1 MRFDHQRRLASEIFG
16 CGINR
21 VRITTDPAEQENILD
36 AITREQIRELIK
48 RNVITMRPAKGVSRG
63 RARYRTA
70 QRAKGRR
77 RGHGSRKGASNARG
91 GGKDRWM
98 GTIRSLRAR
107 LRELKAQGRIEVGTY
122 RRFYAQAKGGMF
134 KSKAHLDQQ
143 LQAAGLL
150 KEASK

>member
-1 MRFDHQRRLASEIFG
+1 MRFDHQRRLAAETLG

-36 AITREQIRELIK
+36 AITREQVRELIK
-48 RNVITMRPAKGVSRG
+48 RNVITMRPARGVSRG
-63 RARYRTA
+63 RARYRAA
-70 QRAKGRR
+70 QRMKGRR
-77 RGHGSRKGASNARG
+77 RGHGSRKGASKARG
-91 GGKDRWM
+91 GGKDRWI